1 MKKLTLALLF
11 AAAVGTSSASASDL
25 IKIGQLGCS
34 VADAGIH
41 ILVSYKTLG
50 CEYTSINGS
59 TELYDGSVEK
69 FGLDLGKADRTDL
82 VWWVLA
88 PSKNVPKGALD
99 GTYIG
104 ASAEATVGVGA
115 GANILVG
122 GFQNSIS
129 LQPVNVQLQ
138 TGLNIAAGV
147 SRFTLQATN

>member
-11 AAAVGTSSASASDL
+11 AAAVGATSASASDR

-34 VADAGIH
+34 VADAGNH

-59 TELYDGSVEK
+59 TELYEGSVEK
-69 FGLDLGKADRTDL
+69 FGIDLGKADRTDL

-88 PSKNVPKGALD
+88 PSRNVPKGALN
-99 GTYIG
+99 GTYVG

-115 GANILVG
+115 GANVLVG
-122 GFQNSIS
+122 GFENSIS

-147 SRFTLQATN
+147 SRFTLQASN

>member
-11 AAAVGTSSASASDL
+11 AAAVGATPATASDL

-34 VADAGIH
+34 VADVGNH

-50 CEYTSINGS
+50 CEYTSIDGS
-59 TELYDGSVEK
+59 TERYDGSVEK

-82 VWWVLA
+82 IWWVFA
-88 PSKNVPKGALD
+88 PTRSVPNGALN
-99 GTYIG
+99 GTYVG

-115 GANILVG
+115 GANVLVG
-122 GFQNSIS
+122 GFENSIS
-129 LQPVNVQLQ
+129 LQPVNIQLQ

-147 SRFTLQATN
+147 SRFTLQAAN